1 MDLKE
6 YTVLIRKQLKGTY
19 FKYVLLLLLCTLTAT
34 VLTIAVPMTYIIE
47 HPLWYPLYVLV
58 MLALIVIQN
67 TVYFIFIKR
76 VRNERFH
83 KADIRYSFQKSG
95 LHILSALLFEILQLG
110 ILLLVQYAALALPV
124 LAGCLSMMVQ
134 VIMSSISLFIAF
146 AIYDGV
152 KGAMNI
158 VNNSFRLML
167 SHIKDIFWLSLP
179 FLIWMLIYQL
189 LNGYLIARFNVKDVD
204 SLIAVLMQSLQ
215 KEALVPY
222 VYGYL
227 ALEIVHLVIS
237 CLILVPLYMGFAN
250 LYEQNYIHFY
260 PFSTLIHTNVI
271 DIDYDDTTVNH
282 DIDK

>member
-6 YTVLIRKQLKGTY
+6 NNALIHKQLKGTY
-19 FKYVLLLLLCTLTAT
+19 CKYVLLLLLCTLITS
-34 VLTIAVPMTYIIE
+34 LLNIAVPMTYIIE
-47 HPLWYPLYVLV
+47 HPIWYPLYVLV
-58 MLALIVIQN
+58 MLALVVIQN
-67 TVYFIFIKR
+67 TVYFVFIKR
-76 VRNERFH
+76 VRSEHFH

-110 ILLLVQYAALALPV
+110 ILLLVQYAALALPM
-124 LAGCLSMMVQ
+124 LASCLSLMVQ
-134 VIMSSISLFIAF
+134 VIMSSIALFIAF

-167 SHIKDIFWLSLP
+167 ANIKDIFWLSLP

-189 LNGYLIARFNVKDVD
+189 INGYLIAHFSVKEVD
-204 SLIAVLMQSLQ
+204 SLLQVLMQALQ
-215 KEALVPY
+215 REALIPY

-237 CLILVPLYMGFAN
+237 CIILVPLYMGFAN

-271 DIDYDDTTVNH
+271 DLDYDDTTVNS